1 MKHEPRICVAGMG
14 AIGSLLAASLSLRP
28 VNLSLVARGETLRTL
43 QQNGLT
49 CRKDGQI
56 TTFHVSADIRAPD
69 EIQDVILLAGKAHH
83 LPDLV
88 QTIRHAVGPETCV
101 VPVVNGVP
109 WWLLPQIGIGPE
121 AVASVNGILDPENR
135 LSALP
140 LTSIVGCVAYAF
152 AKVEKPG
159 EVSIEGPARFVI
171 GDAVGEPNL
180 NAMTVMGW
188 LGETHT
194 LFQIS
199 SDMKTEVWNK
209 LSLNVST
216 NFLSVLC
223 ETTLEGL
230 VADVAIR
237 PLVSQCLS
245 EILMLGQAC
254 SIEGF
259 FPLTKGMEIISAG
272 GTHAT
277 SMLQDYHA
285 GRPLELAAL
294 GDVIIALGRHKG
306 VPLPTIET
314 LLGLTRYAA
323 TRRNTT
329 HTKGTLHVH

>member
-1 MKHEPRICVAGMG
+1 MKREPRICIAGMG
-14 AIGSLLAASLSLRP
+14 AIGSLLAASLSSRP

-49 CRKDGQI
+49 CRKDGQV
-56 TTFHVSADIRAPD
+56 TTFRVSADIRAPD

-109 WWLLPQIGIGPE
+109 WWLLPQLGIGPE
-121 AVASVNGILDPENR
+121 AVARVNGILDPENR

-140 LTSIVGCVAYAF
+140 PTCIVGCVAYAF
-152 AKVEKPG
+152 ARVEKPG
-159 EVSIEGPARFVI
+159 EVSVEGPSRFVI
-171 GDAVGEPNL
+171 GDAVGGSNTQ
-180 NAMTVMGW
+180 ARTVMGW
-188 LGETHT
+188 LGEKDT

-199 SDMKTEVWNK
+199 TDMKTEIWNK
-209 LSLNVST
+209 LSLNVAT

-230 VADVAIR
+230 VTDAAIR
-237 PLVSQCLS
+237 PLVSRCLS

-254 SIEGF
+254 SIERL
-259 FPLTKGMEIISAG
+259 FPVPKGMEIISAG

-277 SMLQDYHA
+277 SMLQDFHA

-294 GDVIIALGRHKG
+294 GDVIIALGRHKS
-306 VPLPTIET
+306 VPLTTTET
-314 LLGLTRYAA
+314 LLGLTRYAS